1 MTYQQKK
8 QIQAKRRIKGFSLP
22 EVIITASIL
31 GVLGSVTYPAYTNAN
46 DSAKLAE
53 TKAYILSIPPIIGAY
68 IDATGEAP
76 TTWDDLSTIA
86 AVMTNDG
93 PATGDLT
100 SPITLPNSIY
110 DLSVEGP
117 TESVYTMTATRVA
130 DKINNGAKEKEYQ
143 YAIKSCFDVSNGAS
157 DLRAGTLADIENEL
171 NCG

>member
-1 MTYQQKK
+1 MTNRHIRPRESSKK
-8 QIQAKRRIKGFSLP
+8 NGFTITEVVITSL
-22 EVIITASIL
+22 IIGTLSLIA
-31 GVLGSVTYPAYTNAN
+31 YPNYVSSNN
-46 DSAKLAE
+46 NSKLADA
-53 TKAYILSIPPIIGAY
+53 KSSVLSIPSIIGAY
-68 IDATGEAP
+68 IDSTGEAP

-86 AVMTNDG
+86 TVMTNDG
-93 PATGDLT
+93 PATGELT

-130 DKINNGAKEKEYQ
+130 DKNNNGAKEREYQ

-157 DLRAGTLADIENEL
+157 DIRTGTLAVIENEL

>member
-1 MTYQQKK
+1 MKK
-8 QIQAKRRIKGFSLP
+8 QHLQPQKASKKNGYSITELVTTSLIIGTLSSIAYPNYVSSNNNSQLADAKS
-22 EVIITASIL
+22 
-31 GVLGSVTYPAYTNAN
+31 SV
-46 DSAKLAE
+46 
-53 TKAYILSIPPIIGAY
+53 LSIPSIIGAY
-68 IDATGEAP
+68 IDSTGEAP
-76 TTWDDLSTIA
+76 KTWDDLSTIA
-86 AVMTNDG
+86 VVMTNNG

-157 DLRAGTLADIENEL
+157 DIRTGTLADIENEL

>member
-1 MTYQQKK
+1 MLQQRKQPQTKK
-8 QIQAKRRIKGFSLP
+8 CARGFSLP

-31 GVLGSVTYPAYTNAN
+31 GVLGSVAYPTYNNAN

-53 TKAYILSIPPIIGAY
+53 AKAKILSIPPIIGAY
-68 IDATGEAP
+68 IDATGETP
-76 TTWDDLSTIA
+76 STWDDLSTIA
-86 AVMTNDG
+86 AVMTNNG

-100 SPITLPNSIY
+100 SPITLPSSVY

-117 TESVYTMTATRVA
+117 TESVYTLTATRVS
-130 DKINNGAKEKEYQ
+130 DKNNNEPGQEQYV

-157 DLRAGTLADIENEL
+157 DLRTGTLADIENEL

>member
-1 MTYQQKK
+1 MKK
-8 QIQAKRRIKGFSLP
+8 QHLQPQKASKKNGYSITELVTTSLIIGTLSSIAYPNYVSSNNNSQLADAKS
-22 EVIITASIL
+22 
-31 GVLGSVTYPAYTNAN
+31 SV
-46 DSAKLAE
+46 
-53 TKAYILSIPPIIGAY
+53 LSIPSIIGAY
-68 IDATGEAP
+68 IDSTGEAP
-76 TTWDDLSTIA
+76 KTWEDLSTIA
-86 AVMTNDG
+86 VVMTNNG

-130 DKINNGAKEKEYQ
+130 DKNKKDPERVHYQ

-157 DLRAGTLADIENEL
+157 DLRTGTLADIENEL